1 MQKCTRCGDVIG
13 AAGAYSVGMNNTVW
27 CTVECFTGKPKR
39 VAEVV
44 IVAVPMS
51 PPPQP
56 TPVVEA
62 VPPPVTIL
70 VKAPEVAVEPPK
82 PLEKALDVKKDVKA
96 KKVVV
101 KKEPA
106 PKKGAA
112 TKKGKK

>member
-1 MQKCTRCGDVIG
+1 MQNCTKCGDVIG

-27 CTVECFTGKPKR
+27 CSVECFTGRPKR
-39 VAEVV
+39 APEPVA
-44 IVAVPMS
+44 VAVPIS

-56 TPVVEA
+56 TPMVEA
-62 VPPPVTIL
+62 VPPPTPIL
-70 VKAPEVAVEPPK
+70 VKVPEVAVETPK
-82 PLEKALDVKKDVKA
+82 PL
-96 KKVVV
+96 VVAPDV